1 MAVDITGLK
10 AALYDMC
17 KDDVGQM
24 YRQNDLLE
32 LGVIP
37 GNDPSTLLKVTQALV
52 DEKLFKMVHDGA
64 NIAWMSRSQE
74 DAKK

>member
-1 MAVDITGLK
+1 MADINGLK
-10 AALYDMC
+10 AALYEMV
-17 KDDVGQM
+17 KEDVGQM
-24 YRQNDLLE
+24 YRQSDLLD

-37 GNDPSTLLKVTQALV
+37 GNDAVVLLKVAQALV

-64 NIAWMSRSQE
+64 NIAWMARSQE